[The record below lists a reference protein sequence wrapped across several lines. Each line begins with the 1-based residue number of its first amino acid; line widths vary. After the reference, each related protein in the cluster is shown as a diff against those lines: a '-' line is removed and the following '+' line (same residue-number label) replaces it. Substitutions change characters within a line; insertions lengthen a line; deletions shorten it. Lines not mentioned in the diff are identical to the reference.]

1 MKKLFLLLLFPFVI
15 SSCAETMSGGD
26 FTYVIDK
33 TNPLKVSFNTIVP
46 SSKAYGDISL
56 VWEFGDGEQSTETNP
71 DHIYKNDGIYNVKL
85 ALKSSKT
92 FIEPFEKSKEVD
104 LSLDIKDFDFSYK
117 VDPENPLS
125 LLFEAKGSIDNGTI
139 EYEWNFGDG
148 KNMKGNIVSKQF
160 SELGQ
165 FPVTLIARIMDTN
178 FVKEITKIIEIS
190 LKIEDLDFSYNAD
203 PSNPLNVELTATSQ
217 ATRGDVEYEWD
228 FGFGATKKGKSV
240 VHKFGGVGTHNVK
253 VTAKIVDSSIT
264 TSLEKMINTAI
275 YINDVDFTFGSEEGN
290 PFEVYFNA
298 SGSSSFGDIS
308 YEWDFGKG
316 IIIPSK
322 NTSFRFNSFGEHLV
336 TLKVYLYGTSVAQY
350 VTKTVT
356 VSPPEIKDL
365 AIKAT
370 PSAERPLE
378 YYFEASGSS
387 SFGELEYEW
396 DFGRGETKK
405 AKNALYTF
413 SNYGDYI
420 VTLNVL
426 VAGTIVAASTTQKI
440 EIPTPKIDKLDFTY
454 EADPKRPLEYFFE
467 ASGSSTAGEL
477 EYEWNFG
484 RGALTTGKIALHTFD
499 LFVKYKVAL
508 TATIK
513 GTNISKTEEKT
524 LNLNSDA
531 TIDFDCYFNDD
542 ITNMLT
548 TCTPNIKNKGDLGS
562 LKYRWEFDD
571 PTSGAANIS
580 TDEIAEHTYK
590 SMGKW
595 NIKLIVESDKLIELL
610 EFSENIY
617 VIPEPTIKLD
627 ANVHSEDGVGSQ
639 RREVYIYNTWG
650 PYNQD
655 QISEVIVTFNGS
667 AEDGKSVN
675 GEVRNFTDDKFE
687 IYNGRKHGGVVITV
701 TYKIKGQVDKVKTE
715 HRGW

>member
-253 VTAKIVDSSIT
+253 VTAKIADSSIT

-370 PSAERPLE
+370 PSPERPLE

-405 AKNALYTF
+405 AKNVLYTF

-454 EADPKRPLEYFFE
+454 GPPNPKKPLAIYFE
-467 ASGSSTAGEL
+467 ASGTSSFGEL
-477 EYEWNFG
+477 EYEWDFSYG
-484 RGALTTGKIALHTFD
+484 KSATGDKVLHTFD
-499 LFVKYKVAL
+499 IFATYIVKLK
-508 TATIK
+508 ATIK
-513 GTNISKTEEKT
+513 GTKVSKTVTKQLKLEADS
-524 LNLNSDA
+524 N
-531 TIDFDCYFNDD
+531 IDFDCYVNDD
-542 ITNMLT
+542 ITNMLA
-548 TCTPNIKNKGDLGS
+548 TCTPKIIGEFGQLRYK
-562 LKYRWEFDD
+562 WEFGD
-571 PTSGAANIS
+571 PMSGTSNES
-580 TDEIAEHTYK
+580 TDRISQYTYK
-590 SMGKW
+590 SMGIW
-595 NIKLIVESDKLIELL
+595 NVKLIVDSDSLPNPL
-610 EFSENIY
+610 EFSKDIY
-617 VIPEPTIKLD
+617 VLAKPKVEVAPNPGKPQWVDGKKKTYKK
-627 ANVHSEDGVGSQ
+627 VH
-639 RREVYIYNTWG
+639 IINTWM
-650 PYNQD
+650 PYD
-655 QISEVIVTFNGS
+655 KETVDVKVTYTGKSNGELKNFEEGS
-667 AEDGKSVN
+667 AHVYSGWDGGDLLV
-675 GEVRNFTDDKFE
+675 T
-687 IYNGRKHGGVVITV
+687 ITCS
-701 TYKIKGQVDKVKTE
+701 IKKDSSISKTTTE
-715 HRGW
+715 RRSWAEQ